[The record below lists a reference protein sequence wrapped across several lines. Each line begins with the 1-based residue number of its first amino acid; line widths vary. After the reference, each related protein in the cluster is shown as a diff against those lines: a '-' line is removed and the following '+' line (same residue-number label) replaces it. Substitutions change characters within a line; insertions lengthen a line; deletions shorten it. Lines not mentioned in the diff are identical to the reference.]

1 MLAELNFLIVDDD
14 NCTIESLSHL
24 LRKMGATKISVAH
37 SGYQAFVLLSKNRER
52 FDCVITDVC
61 MADGNGLELLYQ
73 VRTTTVARTFRPDMC
88 IILMSGIASAE
99 IASVARRL
107 DVNEFLVKPFTANKL
122 QMAIATARRRAFPL
136 NRPRYNQIEP
146 SALNVA

>member
-1 MLAELNFLIVDDD
+1 MFAELNFLIVDDD
-14 NCTIESLSHL
+14 KSTIESLSYL
-24 LRKMGATKISVAH
+24 LRKMGATRVSVAH
-37 SGYQAFVLLSKNRER
+37 SGYQAFALLSRNCER

-88 IILMSGIASAE
+88 IILMSGLASAE

-136 NRPRYNQIEP
+136 NRRCYYQIEP
-146 SALNVA
+146 SALKVA